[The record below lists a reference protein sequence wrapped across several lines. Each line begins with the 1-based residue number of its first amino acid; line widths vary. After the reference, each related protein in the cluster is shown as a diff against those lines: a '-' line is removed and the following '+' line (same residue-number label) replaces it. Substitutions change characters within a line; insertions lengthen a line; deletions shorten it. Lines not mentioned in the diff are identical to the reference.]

1 MSSNTAQRSRWA
13 HLVTAGAIVTAL
25 TGAAACSG
33 DEPEQDPQATTSE
46 PTAQD
51 RLDEANTVLS
61 EAGSVSLLLQGSD
74 LPESETA
81 YVIKADGSGTTTPPA
96 FDGTITAKIAG
107 VQADVPT
114 VAVDDELYVKLPFSP
129 VFTSVT
135 PESLGVPDPARLF
148 SNDVG
153 VVSLLGKTEGAT
165 FGDQSRVGSD
175 VVQQI
180 SGQLS
185 GDLIRDLLNVG
196 AEDAQ
201 FDVTYGLI
209 EGDWEVRTVSLT
221 GEFYPP
227 TTSTYLLTLDDYGVP
242 VTVTAP

>member
-1 MSSNTAQRSRWA
+1 MSSNTAQRSRWPR
-13 HLVTAGAIVTAL
+13 LVTAGAIVAAL
-25 TGAAACSG
+25 TGAAACSS
-33 DEPEQDPQATTSE
+33 DEPEQDAESTTAA

-51 RLDEANTVLS
+51 RLNEADTVLS
-61 EAGSVSLLLQGSD
+61 EAGSVSLVLQGSD
-74 LPESETA
+74 LPESENA

-107 VQADVPT
+107 IQADVPT
-114 VAVDDELYVKLPFSP
+114 IAVDDTLYVKLPFSP

-165 FGDQSRVGSD
+165 FGDQSRVGSE

-196 AEDAQ
+196 SEDAQ

-209 EGDWEVRTVSLT
+209 EDDWEVRTVSLT

-227 TTSTYLLTLDDYGVP
+227 ATSTYVLTLDDYGVP

>member
-1 MSSNTAQRSRWA
+1 MSSNTAQRSRWPR
-13 HLVTAGAIVTAL
+13 LVTAGAIVAAL
-25 TGAAACSG
+25 TGAAACSS
-33 DEPEQDPQATTSE
+33 DEPEQDTESTTAA

-51 RLDEANTVLS
+51 RLNEADTVLS
-61 EAGSVSLLLQGSD
+61 EAGSVSLVLQGSD
-74 LPESETA
+74 LPESENA

-107 VQADVPT
+107 IQADVPT
-114 VAVDDELYVKLPFSP
+114 IAVDDTLYVKLPFSP
-129 VFTSVT
+129 VFMSVT

-165 FGDQSRVGSD
+165 FGDQSRVGSE

-196 AEDAQ
+196 SEDAQ

-209 EGDWEVRTVSLT
+209 EDDWEVRTVSLT

-227 TTSTYLLTLDDYGVP
+227 ATSTYVLTLDDYGVP